1 MHYLV
6 IDRRF
11 PTPIFVF
18 LELDPRGE
26 AGFPDLAVRRVTLE
40 PPGPPADSQKA
51 APFVPQSA
59 IGRDPWRQHRY
70 REFASDRSAAEAGF
84 ILIEPRYVGPDWSGY
99 VRTFRPDGEKPHRR
113 PRPAAGFGR
122 PAR

>member
-11 PTPIFVF
+11 PTPIYVF

-26 AGFPDLAVRRVTLE
+26 AGFPDMTVRPVTLE
-40 PPGPPADSQKA
+40 PPDPSDDPRKSR
-51 APFVPQSA
+51 PVVPQVA
-59 IGRDPWRQHRY
+59 IGRDPWRHDRY
-70 REFASDRSAAEAGF
+70 RAFASDRSAAAAGF
-84 ILIEPRYVGPDWSGY
+84 VLIEPRYVGPDWSGY
-99 VRTFRPDGEKPHRR
+99 VRTFRPEGEKPHKR
-113 PRPAAGFGR
+113 PRPAAH